1 MWRRALRSLGSISV
15 VMAVVLAGSSAAA
28 QSTTAAP
35 RSTTEPSSTFRSA
48 EDGWLDVSS
57 FLDDKY
63 GFLPVVI
70 PITEPAVGYG
80 AAGGLMFLGEPLG
93 ESRAG
98 FDRPDITMVGALA
111 TENGSWGVVAGD
123 VRHWLGDR
131 LQTQAGLTYLSINLD
146 FHGIGKDRALSDH
159 PLRYNLAPKGIV
171 MRAKYRLGESMRCFW
186 HRPSGRRTRPPWCSK
201 MKRSRTSNCVTRYS
215 RSRTSCGQGALART
229 RSWQFVYSAL
239 QSS

>member
-1 MWRRALRSLGSISV
+1 
-15 VMAVVLAGSSAAA
+15 
-28 QSTTAAP
+28 
-35 RSTTEPSSTFRSA
+35 
-48 EDGWLDVSS
+48 
-57 FLDDKY
+57 
-63 GFLPVVI
+63 
-70 PITEPAVGYG
+70 
-80 AAGGLMFLGEPLG
+80 MFLGEPLG

-171 MRAKYRLGESMRCFW
+171 MRAKYRLGESALWAGLGYAFAATRVTFDAPAGTPGLPDF
-186 HRPSGRRTRPPWCSK
+186 RRDSNVGGVTPSLTYDTRDNIFTPLRGTFAEAVVGVFGPAL
-201 MKRSRTSNCVTRYS
+201 
-215 RSRTSCGQGALART
+215 GADDD
-229 RSWQFVYSAL
+229 F
-239 QSS
+239 